1 MPLSEQHVGRTYP
14 PTAPYEVSAAKI
26 TEFARALGDDNSAYV
41 GEASVAPP
49 TFVAVIAAN
58 AWDSLFGD
66 AELDL
71 ALRRV
76 VHADQR
82 FDYVRL
88 LRAGDRV
95 TAVLSIDKVRVRG
108 AVDIVGVSV
117 KVRTVDG
124 EPVCSANSTFYHSHP
139 AEAVTSKAQARVDQ

>member
-1 MPLSEQHVGRTYP
+1 MPISEQHVGRTYP

-26 TEFARALGDDNSAYV
+26 GEFARALGDDNPVYAADLD
-41 GEASVAPP
+41 EPPVAPP
-49 TFVAVIAAN
+49 TFVAVIAAA

-66 AELDL
+66 GELDL

-82 FDYVRL
+82 FDYVRP

-95 TAVLSIDKVRVRG
+95 SATLSIDKVRVRG
-108 AVDIVGVSV
+108 EVDIIGISVQVDTVG
-117 KVRTVDG
+117 G
-124 EPVCSANSTFYHSHP
+124 EQVCRASSTFYHSHEP
-139 AEAVTSKAQARVDQ
+139 AGDAA

>member
-1 MPLSEQHVGRTYP
+1 MAISEQHVGRAYP

-26 TEFARALGDDNSAYV
+26 GEFARALGDDNPAYA
-41 GEASVAPP
+41 GEAPVAPP
-49 TFVAVIAAN
+49 TFVAVIAAA

-82 FDYVRL
+82 FDYVRP

-95 TAVLSIDKVRVRG
+95 SAVLTIDKVRVRG
-108 AVDIVGVSV
+108 EVDIIGVSV
-117 KVRTVDG
+117 KVATIDG
-124 EPVCSANSTFYHSHP
+124 EPVCGASSTFYHSHDS
-139 AEAVTSKAQARVDQ
+139 AGAASGATR

>member
-1 MPLSEQHVGRTYP
+1 MPISEQHVGRTYP

-26 TEFARALGDDNSAYV
+26 GEFARALGDDNPAYV
-41 GEASVAPP
+41 GDAPIAPP
-49 TFVAVIAAN
+49 TFVAVIAAG

-66 AELDL
+66 PELDL

-82 FDYVRL
+82 FDYVRP

-95 TAVLSIDKVRVRG
+95 SAVLSIDKVRVRG
-108 AVDIVGVSV
+108 EVDIIGVSV
-117 KVRTVDG
+117 QVATVDG
-124 EPVCSANSTFYHSHP
+124 EPVCNASSTFYHSHEP
-139 AEAVTSKAQARVDQ
+139 AGAPA

>member
-1 MPLSEQHVGRTYP
+1 MPISEQHVGRTYP

-26 TEFARALGDDNSAYV
+26 GELARALGEGNPAYA
-41 GEASVAPP
+41 GDAPVAPP
-49 TFVAVIAAN
+49 TFVAVIAAG

-82 FDYVRL
+82 FDYVRP

-95 TAVLSIDKVRVRG
+95 SAVLAIDKVRVRG
-108 AVDIVGVSV
+108 EVDIIGVSV
-117 KVRTVDG
+117 KVATLDG
-124 EPVCSANSTFYHSHP
+124 EPICSASSTFYHSHEP
-139 AEAVTSKAQARVDQ
+139 TGATV

>member
-1 MPLSEQHVGRTYP
+1 MPISEQHVGRTYP

-26 TEFARALGDDNSAYV
+26 GEFARALGDDNPAYV
-41 GEASVAPP
+41 GDAPIAPP
-49 TFVAVIAAN
+49 TFVAVIAAG

-66 AELDL
+66 PELDL

-82 FDYVRL
+82 FDYVRP

-95 TAVLSIDKVRVRG
+95 SAVLSIDKVRVRG
-108 AVDIVGVSV
+108 EVDIIGVSV
-117 KVRTVDG
+117 KVDTVGG
-124 EPVCSANSTFYHSHP
+124 EPVCGASSTFYHSHESIG
-139 AEAVTSKAQARVDQ
+139 ATA